1 MSATPDYTIDEKD
14 IFKISQCNLA
24 CGLPY
29 FKSRSQTYL
38 QLLTEKDNPQVIMI
52 QGASP
57 DCYTLQ
63 GALRQ
68 AGYLAVGTY
77 RKSVYE
83 GKDDG
88 LKPSVNMTWVAPD
101 VQVLGSRNRSISI
114 ADKNGLEQI
123 IAPDCVITTIYHRG
137 RMMDLYN
144 MENVPGV
151 FRSEAR
157 MIAAGIVNRDA
168 YMLKT
173 QNREHFKSLL
183 IMGASM
189 HVDPEGQ
196 SVRYLEGRLTRRGYA
211 PSGWLDVWEELNPDV
226 PSDRSATQRLEMDA
240 LYDDDIVFPQF
251 MRGKRHAYM
260 FVYNDVFG
268 KIGTPVKIERN
279 GMDSTNDGIPLSDS
293 FGLTLS
299 LYMPTY
305 NRFTTEDAFVQND
318 SDDMMV

>member
-1 MSATPDYTIDEKD
+1 MSATPDYEINEKD

-29 FKSRSQTYL
+29 FKQRSQSYL
-38 QLLTEKDNPQVIMI
+38 QLLMEKDNPQVIIM
-52 QGASP
+52 QGVSP
-57 DCYTLQ
+57 DAYTLQ

-77 RKSVYE
+77 KKSAYE
-83 GKDDG
+83 NKSDG
-88 LKPSVNMTWVAPD
+88 IKPSVNMTWISPD
-101 VQVLGSRNRSISI
+101 VQVLGSRNRTISV
-114 ADKNGLEQI
+114 AGKNGLEQI

-137 RMMDLYN
+137 RMMDIYN

-173 QNREHFKSLL
+173 QNQEHFKSML

-189 HVDPEGQ
+189 HVDPCGQ
-196 SVRYLEGRLTRRGYA
+196 SIRYLEGRVTRHGYA
-211 PSGWLDVWEELNPDV
+211 PSGWLDVWEELNADV

-251 MRGKRHAYM
+251 MKAKRHAYM

-268 KIGTPVKIERN
+268 RIGTPIRIERN

-293 FGLTLS
+293 FGLTMS

-305 NRFTTEDAFVQND
+305 NKFTTEDSFVQNH
-318 SDDMMV
+318 SDDMEV

>member
-279 GMDSTNDGIPLSDS
+279 GMDSTNDGIPLSNS

-318 SDDMMV
+318 SDGMMV

>member
-123 IAPDCVITTIYHRG
+123 IAPDCVITTIYHRV

>member
-38 QLLTEKDNPQVIMI
+38 QILTEKDNPQVIMI

-279 GMDSTNDGIPLSDS
+279 GMDSTNDGIPLSNS

>member
-14 IFKISQCNLA
+14 IFRISQCNLA

-29 FKSRSQTYL
+29 FKSRSQSYL
-38 QLLTEKDNPQVIMI
+38 RLLMRDDPQVIMI
-52 QGASP
+52 QGAPP
-57 DCYTLQ
+57 DSYTLQ

-68 AGYLAVGTY
+68 SGYLAVGTY

-101 VQVLGSRNRSISI
+101 VQVIGSRNRSISI
-114 ADKNGLEQI
+114 ADKNGLEQP
-123 IAPDCVITTIYHRG
+123 IAPDCVITTVYHRG

-144 MENVPGV
+144 MESVPGV
-151 FRSEAR
+151 FHSEAR

-189 HVDPEGQ
+189 HADPESQ
-196 SVRYLEGRLTRRGYA
+196 SVRYLEGRVTRHGYA
-211 PSGWLDVWEELNPDV
+211 PSGWLDAWEELNPDV
-226 PSDRSATQRLEMDA
+226 PANLSVTQRLEMDA
-240 LYDDDIVFPQF
+240 LCDDDIIFPQF

-279 GMDSTNDGIPLSDS
+279 GTDSTDDGIPLSNS
-293 FGLTLS
+293 FGLTMS

-305 NRFTTEDAFVQND
+305 NKFTTEDAFVQNH
-318 SDDMMV
+318 SDDMEV

>member
-279 GMDSTNDGIPLSDS
+279 GMDSTNDGIPLSNS